1 MFIRV
6 ETVWLRVLIRL
17 FLVPII
23 SGVSYEFLKW
33 TGRNDSIIVRALSKP
48 GLLLQRYTTREPD
61 DDMIEVAIASVE
73 EVFDW
78 KAFIS
83 EEKTNDEEGIEII
96 DITNQLSPNLRSS
109 TELKDKTA
117 NERKE
122 EKNRYDSVGLTN
134 RYDKEDEVL
143 QAVERIVRES

>member
-1 MFIRV
+1 MTEFS
-6 ETVWLRVLIRL
+6 
-17 FLVPII
+17 PINP
-23 SGVSYEFLKW
+23 
-33 TGRNDSIIVRALSKP
+33 NDSIIVRALSKP

-109 TELKDKTA
+109 TELKDNTA